1 MPIAKINLIQI
12 DKFAVG
18 GDISNLPEVSQN
30 ETADLAAE
38 VHLLKPTFSASMRQ
52 GSKRKL
58 TVFAY
63 LVLLNAPLRQESQ
76 NRCPQTD
83 TWTAFRTGRWQI
95 RHNKFSLTA
104 GTKKARYPG
113 MSLQWILLSFTKDD
127 SWSDRLLLQNYLLS
141 RRLHF
146 VTGLRG
152 VFLLFE

>member
-1 MPIAKINLIQI
+1 MAEETKQKYVPIAKINLIQI

-83 TWTAFRTGRWQI
+83 T
-95 RHNKFSLTA
+95 
-104 GTKKARYPG
+104 
-113 MSLQWILLSFTKDD
+113 
-127 SWSDRLLLQNYLLS
+127 
-141 RRLHF
+141 
-146 VTGLRG
+146 
-152 VFLLFE
+152 